1 MRISNRSRRA
11 LATLG
16 LLAAI
21 SFPEFPNTPK
31 PPEPVPLSL
40 YVWNASTQASEVAV
54 ALDGRRLFG
63 GPVAAGRGEG
73 RHEIVRLLPG
83 PHTVEAVAAGR
94 QRAVTITVVPQG
106 NRWIVVTWW
115 GRELDVGLQQ
125 SPPWLAAA
133 ASGDGTTRLVWLAS
147 QEGQG
152 G

>member
-1 MRISNRSRRA
+1 MMIPWRYRRA

-21 SFPEFPNTPK
+21 SFPEFPKTPK

-40 YVWNASTQASEVAV
+40 YVWNAVTQASDVTV
-54 ALDGRRLFG
+54 VLDGRRVFD
-63 GPVAAGRGEG
+63 GPVAAGRGES
-73 RHEIVRLLPG
+73 RHGIVQLLPG
-83 PHTVEAVAAGR
+83 PHTVEATASGR
-94 QRAVTITVVPQG
+94 QRTVTITVVAQG

-125 SPPWLAAA
+125 SPPWLA
-133 ASGDGTTRLVWLAS
+133 D